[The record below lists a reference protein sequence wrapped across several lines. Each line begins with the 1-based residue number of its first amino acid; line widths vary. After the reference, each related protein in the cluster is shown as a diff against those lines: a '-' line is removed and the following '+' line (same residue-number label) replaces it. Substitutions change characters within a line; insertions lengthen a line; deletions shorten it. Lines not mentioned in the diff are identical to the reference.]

1 MPEVNQIFFQHK
13 EVAEVLLKKANI
25 HEGKWMLSVNFGFA
39 VGNFGA
45 IPDQATP
52 GAVATV
58 LAIGIIR
65 AAQDT
70 PEALQVD
77 ASVVNPPSNA
87 SMRSRSAPTKGSRG
101 PRS

>member
-13 EVAEVLLKKANI
+13 EIAELLLKKADI
-25 HEGKWMLSVNFGFA
+25 HEGKWMLSLNFGFA
-39 VGNFGA
+39 VGNFGPT
-45 IPDQATP
+45 PDQAVP

-70 PEALQVD
+70 PDALQVD
-77 ASVVNPPSNA
+77 ASIVNPPPT
-87 SMRSRSAPTKGSRG
+87 RSRKKN
-101 PRS
+101 